1 MACFFRLATKEP
13 WCVETFGCRFRIP
26 IVSAI
31 PDPLNWIPDSEAQ
44 ESIFHKQKFLWF
56 RNPDHPSSRDTK
68 RIPRIQLSLNFS
80 LALLPK
86 NAEITMTWVNFKVF
100 NYLRGYINTWK
111 SFSSDMQIL
120 ASRSVATLIPF
131 GVWISYDLTHLLLNS
146 PLVQYIVS
154 KIMLLALNEARWAH
168 TRLF

>member
-1 MACFFRLATKEP
+1 MSVDL
-13 WCVETFGCRFRIP
+13 GFRIP

-31 PDPLNWIPDSEAQ
+31 PDSLHWIPDSQAQ
-44 ESIFHKQKFLWF
+44 DSRFQKQKFIWF
-56 RNPDHPSSRDTK
+56 RNPDYPTSRDTK
-68 RIPRIQLSLNFS
+68 RRPRIQLSLNFN

-86 NAEITMTWVNFKVF
+86 NVDLTMTWVNFTVF

-120 ASRSVATLIPF
+120 ASTLIPF
-131 GVWISYDLTHLLLNS
+131 GVWISYDLTQLLLIS
-146 PLVQYIVS
+146 HLVQYIVS
-154 KIMLLALNEARWAH
+154 KILLLALNEARWAH

>member
-1 MACFFRLATKEP
+1 MSVDL
-13 WCVETFGCRFRIP
+13 GFRIP

-31 PDPLNWIPDSEAQ
+31 PDSLNWIPDSEAQ
-44 ESIFHKQKFLWF
+44 DSRFHKQKFIWF
-56 RNPDHPSSRDTK
+56 RNPDYPTSRDTK
-68 RIPRIQLSLNFS
+68 RRPRIQLSLNFS

-86 NAEITMTWVNFKVF
+86 NVDLTMTWVNFKVF

-120 ASRSVATLIPF
+120 ASRSVSVATLIPF
-131 GVWISYDLTHLLLNS
+131 GVRISYDLTQLLLIS

-154 KIMLLALNEARWAH
+154 KTLLLALNEARWAH